1 MVKKTDWKTEE
12 MPEQVESF
20 VMERSLTDS
29 ETEYIKEGHRPQEM
43 EDKWFMY
50 YENNTLFIH
59 RSWTG
64 YCIYKIDLSKQ
75 GELNVTVN
83 RNPEQYKENSVEN
96 DRIMV
101 NILINQLLQRNGE
114 NAELMKRYLANKN
127 KRDDA

>member
-43 EDKWFMY
+43 EDRWFMY
-50 YENNTLFIH
+50 YEDETLFIH

-64 YCIYKIDLSKQ
+64 YCIYKIDLSKP

-101 NILINQLLQRNGE
+101 NILINQLLRQNGE
-114 NAELMKRYLANKN
+114 NAELMKRYPANKN